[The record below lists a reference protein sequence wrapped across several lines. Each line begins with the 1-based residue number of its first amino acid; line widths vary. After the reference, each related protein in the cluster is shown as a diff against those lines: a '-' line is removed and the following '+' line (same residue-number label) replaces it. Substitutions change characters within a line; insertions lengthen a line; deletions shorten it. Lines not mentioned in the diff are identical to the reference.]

1 MALDNYAPSINYIS
15 KSNRSGGVLKAGDLQ
30 DNSYLG
36 IHAAIGAETTL
47 GKGVCLTL
55 EVSKQF
61 NPFQKGLGINNQK
74 FTQTAITL
82 GIKKMIYHDVY

>member
-1 MALDNYAPSINYIS
+1 
-15 KSNRSGGVLKAGDLQ
+15 
-30 DNSYLG
+30 
-36 IHAAIGAETTL
+36 
-47 GKGVCLTL
+47 L